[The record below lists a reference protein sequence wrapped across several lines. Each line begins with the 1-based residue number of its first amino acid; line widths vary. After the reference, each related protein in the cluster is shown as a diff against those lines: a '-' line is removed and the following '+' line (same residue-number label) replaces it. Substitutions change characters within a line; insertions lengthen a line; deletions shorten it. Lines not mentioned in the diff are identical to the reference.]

1 MAATLTGK
9 MTIQLDAILAN
20 AVGLATVQANL
31 SRGLSVAMASGVGA
45 NQWDKVYSEVAKSL
59 TANYDLDLAGVL
71 LDVFGGV
78 ITFARVKAIVAI
90 ADAGN
95 TGDVLIGGIGATA
108 FFGPFNANT
117 DKVRVR
123 PGGAVALFAP
133 DATAWPVT
141 AATADIL
148 RFAPSAGTQLVDF
161 AILGAS
167 V

>member
-1 MAATLTGK
+1 MAATLAGK
-9 MTIQLDAILAN
+9 VTVQLDAILTN
-20 AVGLATVQANL
+20 AVGLAAVQANL
-31 SRGLSVAMASGVGA
+31 SRGLGQPMATGTGA

-59 TANYDLDLAGVL
+59 SGNYDLDLAGVL

-78 ITFARVKAIVAI
+78 ITFARVKAIVAF
-90 ADAGN
+90 ADPSN
-95 TGDVLIGGIGATA
+95 TGDVLVGAAAANA
-108 FFGPFNANT
+108 FFGPFGSAT

-123 PGGAVALFAP
+123 PGGALCLFAP
-133 DATAWPVT
+133 DATAWAVT